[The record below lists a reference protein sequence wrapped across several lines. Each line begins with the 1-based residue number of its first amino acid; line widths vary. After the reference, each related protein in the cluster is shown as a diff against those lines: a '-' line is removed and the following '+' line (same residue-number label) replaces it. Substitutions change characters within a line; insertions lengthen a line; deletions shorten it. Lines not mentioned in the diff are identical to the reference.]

1 MNLAD
6 LRLSYTRA
14 GLTET
19 DIDPDPFRQFEAWMS
34 QAISSELIE
43 PNAMTLSTVDGTG
56 RPNARAVLLKG
67 FDASGFVFYTNY
79 ESRKSREIAANPNV
93 CLLFYWAELERQVR
107 VVGRADRVS
116 EAESEAYFQSR
127 PVGHQLGA
135 WVSNQSTV
143 IAGREVIEASLAN
156 VAKRFE
162 PGPVPRP
169 PHWGGFRVVP
179 HTFEFWQGRPNR
191 LHDRLE
197 YCLHTDP
204 SWVIRRLSP

>member
-6 LRLSYTRA
+6 LRLSYTKA
-14 GLTET
+14 GLTEA
-19 DIDPDPFRQFEAWMS
+19 DVDPDPFRQFEVWMS
-34 QAISSELIE
+34 QALSSQLIE
-43 PNAMTLSTVDGTG
+43 PNAMTLATVDGSG
-56 RPNARAVLLKG
+56 QPNARAVLLKG
-67 FDASGFVFYTNY
+67 LDSSGFVFYTNY
-79 ESRKSREIAANPNV
+79 ESRKSREIASNPSV

-107 VVGRADRVS
+107 VAGRAERVS
-116 EAESEAYFQSR
+116 EAESDAYFQSR

-143 IAGREVIEASLAN
+143 IAGREVIEESLAN
-156 VAKRFE
+156 VSKRFE

-179 HTFEFWQGRPNR
+179 HGFEFWQGRANR

-197 YCLHTDP
+197 YLVANGT
-204 SWVIRRLSP
+204 WMIRRLSP

>member
-6 LRLSYTRA
+6 LRLSYTKA

-19 DIDPDPFRQFEAWMS
+19 DIDPDPFRQFELWMS
-34 QAISSELIE
+34 QAISSQLIE
-43 PNAMTLSTVDGTG
+43 PNAMTLATVDGSG
-56 RPNARAVLLKG
+56 QPNARAVLLKG
-67 FDASGFVFYTNY
+67 FDPTGLVFYTNY

-107 VVGRADRVS
+107 VVGRAERVP

-143 IAGREVIEASLAN
+143 IAGREVIEESLAS
-156 VAKRFE
+156 VSKRFE

-169 PHWGGFRVVP
+169 PHWGGYRVVP
-179 HTFEFWQGRPNR
+179 HAFEFWQGRPNR

-197 YCLHTDP
+197 YNLAKGT
-204 SWVIRRLSP
+204 WTIRRLSP

>member
-6 LRLSYTRA
+6 LRLSYTKA
-14 GLTET
+14 GLTEA
-19 DIDPDPFRQFEAWMS
+19 DVDPDPFRQFEVWMS
-34 QAISSELIE
+34 QALSSQLIE
-43 PNAMTLSTVDGTG
+43 PNAMTLATVDGSG
-56 RPNARAVLLKG
+56 QPNARAVLLKG
-67 FDASGFVFYTNY
+67 LDSSGFVFYTNY
-79 ESRKSREIAANPNV
+79 ESRKSREIASNPSV

-107 VVGRADRVS
+107 VAGRAERVS
-116 EAESEAYFQSR
+116 EAESDAYFQSR

-143 IAGREVIEASLAN
+143 IAGREVIEESLAN
-156 VAKRFE
+156 VSKRFE

-179 HTFEFWQGRPNR
+179 HGFEFWQGRANR

-197 YCLHTDP
+197 YLVANGT
-204 SWVIRRLSP
+204 WTIRRLSP

>member
-6 LRLSYTRA
+6 LRLSYTKA
-14 GLTET
+14 GLTEA
-19 DIDPDPFRQFEAWMS
+19 DLDPDPFRQFELWMS
-34 QAISSELIE
+34 QAISSQLIE
-43 PNAMTLSTVDGTG
+43 PNAMTLATVNAAGQ
-56 RPNARAVLLKG
+56 PNARTVLLKA
-67 FDASGFVFYTNY
+67 FDRSGFVFYTNY
-79 ESRKSREIAANPNV
+79 ESRKSREIAGNPYM

-107 VVGRADRVS
+107 VAGRAERVP
-116 EAESEAYFQSR
+116 EAESDAYFQSR

-143 IAGREVIEASLAN
+143 IAGREVIEESLAN

-169 PHWGGFRVVP
+169 AHWGGFRVVP
-179 HTFEFWQGRPNR
+179 HAIEFWQGRANR

-197 YCLHTDP
+197 YVLANGT
-204 SWVIRRLSP
+204 WTFRRLSP

>member
-6 LRLSYTRA
+6 LRLSYTKA

-19 DIDPDPFRQFEAWMS
+19 DIDPDPFRQFELWMS
-34 QAISSELIE
+34 QAISSQLIE
-43 PNAMTLSTVDGTG
+43 PNAMTLATVDGSG
-56 RPNARAVLLKG
+56 QPNARAVLLKG
-67 FDASGFVFYTNY
+67 FDPTGLVFYTNY

-107 VVGRADRVS
+107 VVGRAERVP

-143 IAGREVIEASLAN
+143 IAGREVIEESLAS
-156 VAKRFE
+156 VSKRFE

-169 PHWGGFRVVP
+169 PYWGGYRVVP
-179 HTFEFWQGRPNR
+179 HAFEFWQGRPNR

-197 YCLHTDP
+197 YNLAKGT
-204 SWVIRRLSP
+204 WTIRRLSP

>member
-1 MNLAD
+1 MDLAD
-6 LRLSYTRA
+6 LRLSYTKA
-14 GLTET
+14 GLEEA
-19 DIDPDPFRQFEAWMS
+19 DADPDPFRQFELWFQ
-34 QAISSELIE
+34 QALSVQMLE
-43 PNAMTLSTVDGTG
+43 PNAMTLATVDGAG

-67 FDASGFVFYTNY
+67 FDRNGFVLYTNY
-79 ESRKSREIAANPNV
+79 ESRKSREIEQNPNV

-107 VVGRADRVS
+107 IGGTASRVPD
-116 EAESEAYFQSR
+116 AESDAYFASR

-135 WVSNQSTV
+135 WVSNQSSV
-143 IAGREVIEASLAN
+143 IAGREVLEESLAS

-179 HTFEFWQGRPNR
+179 HAFEFWQGRPNR

-197 YCLHTDP
+197 YYMAHGTW
-204 SWVIRRLSP
+204 SIRRLSP

>member
-6 LRLSYTRA
+6 LRLSYAKA
-14 GLTET
+14 GLTEA
-19 DIDPDPFRQFEAWMS
+19 DVDPDPFRQFELWMS
-34 QAISSELIE
+34 QAISSKLIE
-43 PNAMTLSTVDGTG
+43 PNAMTLATVDGSG
-56 RPNARAVLLKG
+56 QPNARAVLLKG
-67 FDASGFVFYTNY
+67 FDSSGFVFYTNY
-79 ESRKSREIAANPNV
+79 ESRKSSEIASNPNV

-107 VVGRADRVS
+107 VAGRAERVS
-116 EAESEAYFQSR
+116 EAESEVYFQSR

-143 IAGREVIEASLAN
+143 IAGREVIEESLAN
-156 VAKRFE
+156 VSKRFE

-179 HTFEFWQGRPNR
+179 HGFEFWQGRANR

-197 YCLHTDP
+197 YLVANG
-204 SWVIRRLSP
+204 SWMIRRLSP